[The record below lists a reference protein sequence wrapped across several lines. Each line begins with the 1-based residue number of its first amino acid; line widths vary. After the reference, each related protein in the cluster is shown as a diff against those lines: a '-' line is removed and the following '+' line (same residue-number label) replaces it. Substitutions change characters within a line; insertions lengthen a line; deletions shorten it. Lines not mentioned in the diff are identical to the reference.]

1 MADAMGDIVSSHIED
16 RAVIEHAAN
25 AKRDRNRM
33 RTVG

>member
-1 MADAMGDIVSSHIED
+1 MADAMGDIVSSDFED

-25 AKRDRNRM
+25 ANGTGTV